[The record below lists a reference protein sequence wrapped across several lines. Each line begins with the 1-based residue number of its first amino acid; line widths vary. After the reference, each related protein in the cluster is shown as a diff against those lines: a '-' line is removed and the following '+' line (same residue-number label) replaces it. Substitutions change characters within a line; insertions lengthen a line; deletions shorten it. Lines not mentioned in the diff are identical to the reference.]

1 MRQATVERPHPA
13 GMGGTQR
20 IYRFGNGYGASVVQ
34 FPYSYGGDRGLWE
47 LAVTKY
53 EREDNDS
60 YSLTYDTEITDD
72 VLGHLEESEVDELL
86 ARIEALPA
94 NAKGVGLAGI
104 IGESHTTDGLAGD

>member
-1 MRQATVERPHPA
+1 MRQATVERPHPG

-53 EREDNDS
+53 EGEDNDS

-72 VLGHLEESEVDELL
+72 VLGHLEESEVDGLL

-94 NAKGVGLAGI
+94 NGPHEGPDSSAA
-104 IGESHTTDGLAGD
+104 